1 MNINPR
7 PLYPKP
13 KPPPYPPSKSTLA
26 VQVVIN
32 RKDNMTYKKLQDFW
46 YNFDTAI
53 TNIKSYLE
61 PDKYAPHMHELA
73 LWLLETEHNPYAYL
87 DHNYA
92 MYMSDAIGFDMILSM
107 LHHALYDDGDV
118 TFVTVN
124 NKPRI
129 VFCDRWDD
137 NFRLRCLTDSEKEI
151 EAKGY
156 PYISSLTEAVQEV
169 VSETYPYKV
178 QVLDIKPNEFGAL
191 YDAYEKEQELK
202 YAWVDE
208 LIESNNKKG

>member
-1 MNINPR
+1 
-7 PLYPKP
+7 
-13 KPPPYPPSKSTLA
+13 
-26 VQVVIN
+26 
-32 RKDNMTYKKLQDFW
+32 MTYKKLQDFW

-61 PDKYAPHMHELA
+61 PDQYAPHMHELA

-129 VFCDRWDD
+129 IFWGRWDD
-137 NFRLRCLTDSEKEI
+137 NFRQYCLTDTEKEI
-151 EAKGY
+151 ESHGY
-156 PYISSLTEAVQEV
+156 RYA
-169 VSETYPYKV
+169 V

-202 YAWVDE
+202 YDWVDE
-208 LIESNNKKG
+208 LIAKHDKTL

>member
-1 MNINPR
+1 
-7 PLYPKP
+7 
-13 KPPPYPPSKSTLA
+13 
-26 VQVVIN
+26 
-32 RKDNMTYKKLQDFW
+32 MTYKKLQEFW

-151 EAKGY
+151 ESHDYRYA
-156 PYISSLTEAVQEV
+156 
-169 VSETYPYKV
+169 V

-191 YDAYEKEQELK
+191 YDAYEKEQQLK
-202 YAWVDE
+202 YALVDE
-208 LIESNNKKG
+208 LISKHDKTL